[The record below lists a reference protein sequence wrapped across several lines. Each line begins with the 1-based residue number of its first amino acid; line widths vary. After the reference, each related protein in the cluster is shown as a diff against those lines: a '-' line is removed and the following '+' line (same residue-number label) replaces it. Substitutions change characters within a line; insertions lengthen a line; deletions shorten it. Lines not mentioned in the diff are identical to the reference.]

1 MGGLHEK
8 QSMRSLQMVQTR
20 LTVVLPH
27 KRLEQ
32 TDEHILLDLALEL
45 GIRRERAER
54 VVLD

>member
-1 MGGLHEK
+1 L
-8 QSMRSLQMVQTR
+8 RVTQTR
-20 LTVVLPH
+20 LTEVLPH

-32 TDEHILLDLALEL
+32 TDQHVLLDLALEL